1 MIKTFSPKIKTISR
15 WALGVLGALFLTKI
29 VEWFIPKLE
38 IWKSLIEFFSTM
50 TAHDI
55 VLLILILM
63 NLIFL
68 FLIYN
73 RIKRKELPNSVEKIQ
88 EKLKEIQHKMKNV
101 TDFRHGSIE
110 PEKIDLR
117 EEHFTI
123 LDALADSQHGCE
135 AKDNLFYN
143 HFRKRYGKARRA
155 DFNLIIS
162 ELKRGKLIRRK
173 EDDILD
179 IFPDDEKVVCISDR
193 GYTSLRNRKKI

>member
-1 MIKTFSPKIKTISR
+1 MIKIFSPKIKRISF
-15 WALGVLGALFLTKI
+15 WILAAIVGFFVTKI
-29 VEWFIPKLE
+29 LEWLIPKLE

-50 TAHDI
+50 TAPDI

-73 RIKRKELPNSVEKIQ
+73 RVKRKELLNTIEKIQ

-110 PEKIDLR
+110 PEKIDLK

-123 LDALADSQHGCE
+123 LDALADSKNGCE
-135 AKDNLFYN
+135 EKDILFYN
-143 HFRKRYGKARRA
+143 HFGKRYRKARRA

-179 IFPDDEKVVCISDR
+179 IFPDDETIVCISDI